1 MNDQDLE
8 RRIRKQMEKKFEER
22 QAVAIHAVAFVL
34 GNLLVWGIYMFAG
47 GPSDID
53 FPFPLIVTGG
63 WGIGIVA
70 HLLTYYNKYGGG
82 AVRREAAIQREI
94 ERYKSEI
101 GYYEKPKREHLR
113 LNDDG
118 EVLDEDDVVEIPI
131 RRERQ

>member
-8 RRIRKQMEKKFEER
+8 RRIRKQMEKKFAER
-22 QAVAIHAVAFVL
+22 QELAIHAVAFVL
-34 GNLLVWGIYMFAG
+34 GNLLVWGIYFFAG
-47 GPSDID
+47 GPDGID
-53 FPFPLIVTGG
+53 FPFPIFVTGG
-63 WGIGIVA
+63 WGIGIIA

-118 EVLDEDDVVEIPI
+118 EILDEDEVVEIPT

>member
-8 RRIRKQMEKKFEER
+8 RRIRKQMEKKFAER
-22 QAVAIHAVAFVL
+22 QELAIHAVAFVL

-47 GPSDID
+47 GPADVD

>member
-22 QAVAIHAVAFVL
+22 QDLIIHAAAFVL

-47 GPSDID
+47 GPAEVD

-63 WGIGIVA
+63 WGVGIFA
-70 HLLTYYNKYGGG
+70 HAMVYYNKYGGG

-94 ERYKSEI
+94 TRYKDEL
-101 GYYEKPKREHLR
+101 GLYEKPKREHLR

-118 EVLDEDDVVEIPI
+118 EIVDEDALVEIPN
-131 RRERQ
+131 RRERR